1 VKNAVF
7 TKGRGLSITD
17 MVEDAGLFE
26 ILRNFR
32 AGIEAGISFLKRCF
46 GLRRCL
52 TSGLE
57 SFKAWGEHSRIGGL
71 VACQAAALRRALP
84 RTRSTSSCH
93 RPAFR

>member
-57 SFKAWGEHSRIGGL
+57 SFKAW
-71 VACQAAALRRALP
+71 VWAAIISSNLLRLAR
-84 RTRSTSSCH
+84 H
-93 RPAFR
+93 RLAR